1 MKNSESNERQLLTG
15 ALNARPSGVP
25 SKFTVDGAVR
35 PFPGNTIICHLPQ
48 DSELHTRLR
57 QLALD
62 LDEGN
67 KEALYTLLP
76 PSSWHMTVFEG
87 VCDQVRTP
95 GFWPTDL
102 PIDAPLAEC
111 NAAFSQKLSAFDM
124 STTPSFRMRISGY
137 TPRVDGIGLH
147 LEPVNDVEEVRIR
160 SLRDRLSNEL
170 QIRHPSH
177 QAYVFHMSI
186 AYFIRFPSDDER
198 SAVDAMLFNHFQDM
212 PTEFELAAPEFC
224 FFDDMF
230 EFRRQFFLK

>member
-1 MKNSESNERQLLTG
+1 MKNSELNERQLLTG
-15 ALNARPSGVP
+15 ALDARPSGVP

-35 PFPGNTIICHLPQ
+35 PFPGNTIICHLSQ
-48 DSELHTRLR
+48 GSELHTLLAR
-57 QLALD
+57 LALD
-62 LDEGN
+62 LDRSN
-67 KEALYTLLP
+67 KGALYTLLP

-87 VCDQVRTP
+87 VCDQVRTR
-95 GFWPTDL
+95 GFWPADL
-102 PIDAPLAEC
+102 PTDASLAEC

-124 STTPSFRMRISGY
+124 NITPPFRMRISGY

-147 LEPVNDVEEVRIR
+147 LETSDPAEEARIR
-160 SLRDRLSNEL
+160 KLRDRLSKEL

-177 QAYVFHMSI
+177 ETYGFHLSI
-186 AYFIRFPSDDER
+186 AYFIRFPTDDER
-198 SAVDAMLFNHFQDM
+198 SALDTMLFNHLQDM

>member
-1 MKNSESNERQLLTG
+1 MKNSEPNERQLLTG

-25 SKFTVDGAVR
+25 SKFSVNGAVR
-35 PFPGNTIICHLPQ
+35 PFPGNTIICHLSQ
-48 DSELHTRLR
+48 GSELHTRLT
-57 QLALD
+57 QLAID
-62 LDEGN
+62 LDARN
-67 KEALYTLLP
+67 NEALYTLLP

-95 GFWPTDL
+95 GFWPADL
-102 PIDAPLAEC
+102 PADAPLAEC
-111 NAAFSQKLSAFDM
+111 NAAFSGKLSAFDM
-124 STTPSFRMRISGY
+124 NITPPFRMCISGY

-147 LEPVNDVEEVRIR
+147 LEPINTAEEVRIR
-160 SLRDRLSNEL
+160 KLRDRLSKEL

-177 QAYVFHMSI
+177 ETYGFHLSV
-186 AYFIRFPSDDER
+186 AYFIRFPTDDER
-198 SAVDAMLFNHFQDM
+198 SALDTMLFNHLQGM